1 MTSIRVRNALVRHE
15 VLTKRLCYLSGKRLA
30 SVSSA
35 VAKGERTQT
44 LLAIAG
50 YRFQAVG
57 VDVVDATR
65 KLLEVVSKA
74 LTTVVGFFLKDCQP

>member
-15 VLTKRLCYLSGKRLA
+15 VLTKRLCYLSGK
-30 SVSSA
+30 A
-35 VAKGERTQT
+35 VAKVERTQT

-57 VDVVDATR
+57 MDVVDATR
-65 KLLEVVSKA
+65 KLLQVVSKA
-74 LTTVVGFFLKDCQP
+74 LTTAVGFFLKDCQP